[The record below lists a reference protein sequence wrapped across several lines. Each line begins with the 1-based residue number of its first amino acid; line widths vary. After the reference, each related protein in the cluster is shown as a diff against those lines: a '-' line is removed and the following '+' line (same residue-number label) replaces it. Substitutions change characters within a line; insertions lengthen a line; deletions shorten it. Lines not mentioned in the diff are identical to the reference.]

1 MLALRNPGEAY
12 RRIDFDARVEG
23 ADPQALVVLCYET
36 LIAALGSAIFAHE
49 RRDNAAKSN
58 ALTRAISA
66 ITALQL
72 GVRGEAGVA
81 AALHQFL
88 EAGRR
93 TLLDNA
99 LSFDSRR
106 IAALRQDFQD
116 IAGALSAAQAG
127 GKA

>member
-1 MLALRNPGEAY
+1 MLALRNPSEAY

-36 LIAALGSAIFAHE
+36 LIAALGSALFAHE
-49 RRDNAAKSN
+49 RRDNAGKSS
-58 ALTRAISA
+58 AITRAISA
-66 ITALQL
+66 ITALQM

-93 TLLDNA
+93 A
-99 LSFDSRR
+99 LHFDTRR
-106 IAALRQDFQD
+106 VATLRQDFQD

-127 GKA
+127 GTA